1 MNPLLLYD
9 GNCALCNWA
18 VKLVLSF
25 DKKQIF
31 RFASLQSQTGI
42 KTIQKFRVE
51 PNLDSIIVLVQ
62 NELFTEAEAVFKIA
76 KILGFPLN
84 IILIGSLLP
93 AKTSKFIY
101 QWIAKRRYTFF
112 GKYDSC
118 PIPPAK
124 NKNQFITD

>member
-1 MNPLLLYD
+1 LNPLLLYD

>member
-51 PNLDSIIVLVQ
+51 PKLDSIIVLVQ

-84 IILIGSLLP
+84 IILIGNLLP